1 MTQYTKEFREQVI
14 LLFDEIGVKKAADQ
28 LGVVYSTLVDQR
40 KRRNTIRKEKQNVS
54 SEPLTEREKQLMKEI
69 AELKEANEILKD
81 AMSFFVKDRRK
92 QPAANLN
99 ISFSLSKRILKVSL
113 RKIIQ

>member
-69 AELKEANEILKD
+69 AELKD

-92 QPAANLN
+92 QKPAANLN

-113 RKIIQ
+113 SKIIQ

>member
-1 MTQYTKEFREQVI
+1 MTQYTKEFREQAI
-14 LLFDEIGVKKAADQ
+14 LLSDEIGVKKAAEQ
-28 LGVVYSTLVDQR
+28 FGVVCSTLVDLR
-40 KRRNTIRKEKQNVS
+40 KKRNTMRKEKQNVS

-92 QPAANLN
+92 
-99 ISFSLSKRILKVSL
+99 
-113 RKIIQ
+113 